1 MNRNSA
7 PMGRLVALM
16 HLLAAASATACYTY
30 APLQGVPP
38 VGSDVRVNLS
48 DEEALRV
55 SGQTGELSRT
65 IDGRYTGAAGDTIFL
80 SVATFRVPEEVAGS
94 RQFRQSLAISR
105 EGLDGFSSRE
115 LSLVRSG
122 IVAGLAAGGIVLVI
136 SEVVVGGGNDPNG
149 EGGNP
154 TGTLIPILRIPL
166 GR

>member
-1 MNRNSA
+1 MSRNTA
-7 PMGRLVALM
+7 TTGRRVALVPL
-16 HLLAAASATACYTY
+16 LLAAAATACYTY
-30 APLQGVPP
+30 APLEGVPP

-48 DEEALRV
+48 DDEALRV

-80 SVATFRVPEEVAGS
+80 SVATFRVPEAGSGS

-105 EGLDGFSSRE
+105 EGLDGFSGRE

-136 SEVVVGGGNDPNG
+136 SEVVAGGGNDPDG
-149 EGGNP
+149 DGGNP
-154 TGTLIPILRIPL
+154 TGTLIPIFRIPL